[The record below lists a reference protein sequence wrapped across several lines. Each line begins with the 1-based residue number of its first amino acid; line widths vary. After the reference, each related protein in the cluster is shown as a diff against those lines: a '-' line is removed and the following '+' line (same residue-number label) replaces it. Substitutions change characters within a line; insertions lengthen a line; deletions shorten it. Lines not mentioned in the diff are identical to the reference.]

1 MSRFNLEHDLIFEA
15 ARQAYTLSEDDLD
28 KIKPGADGMRQAIN
42 LLLPTGPVTG
52 PLTSLTRPQLN
63 DLPVN
68 VLKIM
73 RDPTWFPFACRNLF
87 VSPNGSGPLELLP
100 FQHLA
105 LQELWWRQFPMLIAT
120 RGAGKSFLLALYAL
134 LRATFTPG
142 AKVIITAAAFRQAK
156 AVFEYME
163 RFWYNSPVFR
173 TLVNSG
179 PGGAGR
185 KNGPRRDIDRVEFV
199 VGDSVVIG
207 LPIGNGEKIRGL
219 RANYI
224 LTDEVAALNE
234 EVYAVVVQG
243 FASVTADPVG
253 NVKDMARIRLLKRLA
268 LWTDEMDADER
279 KRVRGNQSVL
289 SGTAHYAFN
298 HFYRYWQE
306 YTNVLRTGG
315 DPAKLEEVLK
325 GPVPNGF
332 NWRDYSVLR
341 LPYDLVPHGYMD
353 DKAVIRA
360 RQITN
365 TGQFNREYGAV
376 FVQDSDGFFKR
387 SLIERCVV
395 GKVDDPNPPSFE
407 SCKGEASFTATIA
420 GDPDRRYVFG
430 IDPASERDEFAV
442 KILEV
447 WPDHRRVVYGWTT
460 SKSDHM
466 RRKKAK
472 VADEH
477 DFYRFC
483 VRKVRDLMKVFPCD
497 RLMVD
502 HGGGGIALRE
512 ALGDPDK
519 LEGGEL
525 PIYEIRAPDGK
536 KPNPTDDLPGLHI
549 IELCVFRDTAWV
561 TEANEGLK
569 KDLEDRVLLFPLIDP
584 LALGLAEAEDLEA
597 GRVAEDEN
605 GHKYLSRYDSLET
618 CMAEI
623 EELKEELTTIVVSS
637 TPTGLAHWDTPDKKT
652 EGQKKGRM
660 RKDRY
665 SALLMAN
672 MGARKLARAIIAEEY
687 KGSQGGY
694 AHSFS
699 KVKEKPTGA
708 LYYGAGAQRFSEAT
722 GAGAGY
728 GMVLNR
734 NGV

>member
-15 ARQAYTLSEDDLD
+15 ARQAWTLSDDELD
-28 KIKPGADGMRQAIN
+28 QIKPGSAGVKQAID
-42 LLLPTGPVTG
+42 LLLPTGPVSG
-52 PLTSLTRPQLN
+52 PLTSLTRDQLD

-68 VLKIM
+68 ILKIM
-73 RDPTWFPFACRNLF
+73 RDPLWFPFTCRNLF
-87 VSPNGSGPLELLP
+87 VRPDGAGPLELLP

-105 LQELWWRQFPMLIAT
+105 LQELWWRQFPMLIAS
-120 RGAGKSFLLALYAL
+120 RGAGKSFILALYAL

-185 KNGPRRDIDRVEFV
+185 KNGPRRDIDRVEFII
-199 VGDSVVIG
+199 GDSVIIG

-243 FASVTADPVG
+243 FASVTADPIG

-298 HFYRYWQE
+298 HFYKYWHE
-306 YTNVLRTGG
+306 YTQILRTGG
-315 DPAKLEEVLK
+315 DKSKLEEVLK
-325 GPVPNGF
+325 GPVPDGY
-332 NWRDYSVLR
+332 NWRDYSVFR
-341 LPYDLVPHGYMD
+341 LSYDLVPHGYMD
-353 DKAVIRA
+353 EKTIIRA

-365 TGQFNREYGAV
+365 KGQFAREYGAT
-376 FVQDSDGFFKR
+376 FVQDSDGFFRR

-395 GKVDDPNPPSFE
+395 GRIDDTNPPTFP
-407 SCKGEASFTATIA
+407 SCQGPIAFTAA
-420 GDPDRRYVFG
+420 LSGDPERKYVFG
-430 IDPASERDEFAV
+430 IDPASERDQFAV

-460 SKSDHM
+460 SKSDHV
-466 RRKKAK
+466 RRRKAK

-483 VRKVRDLMKVFPCD
+483 VRKIRDLMKVFPCE

-519 LEGGEL
+519 LKEGEL
-525 PIYEIRAPDGK
+525 PIYEVRAEPGS
-536 KPNPTDDLPGLHI
+536 KPNPTDELPGLHI
-549 IELCVFRDTAWV
+549 IELVKFRDTAWV

-584 LALGLAEAEDLEA
+584 LALGLAEAEDLA
-597 GRVAEDEN
+597 VGRVEQDDEGN
-605 GHKYLSRYDSLET
+605 PYLSRYDSLET
-618 CMAEI
+618 CMMEI
-623 EELKEELTTIVVSS
+623 EELKEELTTIVVTT
-637 TPTGLAHWDTPDKKT
+637 TPTGLAHWDTPDKKV
-652 EGQKKGRM
+652 EGQKAGRM

-672 MGARKLARAIIAEEY
+672 MGARKLARALTVDDY
-687 KGSQGGY
+687 SGVLGGFTS
-694 AHSFS
+694 AFNFS
-699 KVKEKPTGA
+699 KSEKSSGN
-708 LYYGAGAQRFSEAT
+708 LYKSNQRFMNHVGE
-722 GAGAGY
+722 GAWY
-728 GMVLNR
+728 GRVISR
-734 NGV
+734 SGV